1 MTTFRQLNDLIEDY
15 RSLSATICEK
25 YNAED
30 FRVEYIK
37 NMLDSMIRCRQYLL
51 LEHQFSQTKT
61 SNHFP
66 WFMTFVFFPA
76 ILECVDKSLDLL
88 RQHMSSWLFPPDYM
102 RTVELL
108 ASMQSRLLRQQIY
121 TEETGKVSL
130 TTYRGHSFT
139 LTYEKPVEFI
149 NAELL
154 FIILKDLGYL
164 FAYLEPDRSDFYWEH
179 IEKTLLQSAL

>member
-1 MTTFRQLNDLIEDY
+1 
-15 RSLSATICEK
+15 
-25 YNAED
+25 
-30 FRVEYIK
+30 
-37 NMLDSMIRCRQYLL
+37 
-51 LEHQFSQTKT
+51 
-61 SNHFP
+61 
-66 WFMTFVFFPA
+66 MTFVFFPA

-88 RQHMSSWLFPPDYM
+88 RQHMSSWLFPRDYM
-102 RTVELL
+102 RTVELF

-154 FIILKDLGYL
+154 FIILRDLGYL
-164 FAYLEPDRSDFYWEH
+164 FAYLEPGRSDFSREH
-179 IEKTLLQSAL
+179 IEKKLLQSAL